1 MAITYPLSLPTTIG
15 IAQIELTAVNAVA
28 LSRSPFT
35 FDSQVHAYS
44 GQMWQADIS
53 LPPVH
58 RELAESWVTF
68 LLSLRGQYGTFL
80 LGDPN
85 NTIPRGTAN
94 LGVGTPVVSGTQV
107 AADSIS
113 ISGLPNSRANYLYA
127 GDYVQ
132 FGSGS
137 TATLHKV
144 LTNVTTSATGTATI
158 DIWPKTRRTLNNGE
172 AVTINNPKG
181 LFRLSSNQ
189 ISWSINEVSTY
200 GITFGATE
208 AI

>member
-1 MAITYPLSLPTTIG
+1 MAITYPLLLPTTIG

-58 RELAESWVTF
+58 KELAESWVTF

-85 NTIPRGTAN
+85 NAAPRGTAN
-94 LGVGTPVVSGTQV
+94 LGVGTPVVDGTQ
-107 AADSIS
+107 SITDTVS
-113 ISGLPNSRANYLYA
+113 ISGLPSNRQNYLYA

-144 LTNVTTSATGTATI
+144 LTNVSTTNGGKATL
-158 DIWPKTRRTLNNGE
+158 DLWPKTRRTLNNSE

-189 ISWSINEVSTY
+189 ISWSINDASRY